1 LYNKRMDLV
10 IDTSAVIAV
19 IANEPERPAIVEHTV
34 DAKVM
39 APASVHWEVGN
50 AFTAMF
56 KQRRISLVQ
65 ARQAIRSY
73 ERMLLRFVDIDL
85 GQSVEM
91 SYRLGL
97 YAYDAYVLACALN
110 FRLPLL
116 TLDGDLVTAAPEV
129 GVQVLEV
136 GS

>member
-1 LYNKRMDLV
+1 MDLV

-65 ARQAIRSY
+65 ASQAIRSY